1 MSSKVAPVAPAS
13 DPIPP
18 KADRPA
24 ASPGSVEAKA
34 AAAGPDPVDMRLVIE
49 MDQATGSYVYKT
61 IDRQTGEVLRQLPR
75 DEVLRMRGETDYAAG
90 AVIKTTA

>member
-13 DPIPP
+13 DPVLA
-18 KADRPA
+18 KTERPA
-24 ASPGSVEAKA
+24 TPPRGAEAKA
-34 AAAGPDPVDMRLVIE
+34 AAGQDPVDMRLVIE

-61 IDRQTGEVLRQLPR
+61 IDRQTGEVLQQLPR

-90 AVIKTTA
+90 AVVRTKA